1 MIHIDKICEVLHW
14 DYFEGP
20 QMLRGY
26 IPCNIAGGG
35 TANYKGGSNPER
47 YIPMGASGVTVGTG
61 VDLGQTTESDLSEMG
76 VSQNIIA
83 KLKPYIGLKKTKA
96 VFALY
101 KRPLLVTKE
110 EADVLDSKMHGHH
123 AILISN
129 RYNKDAGKGVF
140 DSLPW
145 QAQAV
150 IFSLLYQCGC
160 TGGPKKDAL
169 TWQALVR
176 QDWITASKRLMTK
189 EFWAGYHN
197 RRCAEG
203 KILSELVS

>member
-1 MIHIDKICEVLHW
+1 MIYIDKINEVLKR
-14 DYFEGP
+14 DYFEGS

-47 YIPMGASGVTVGTG
+47 YIPMGASGVTIATG
-61 VDLGQTTESDLSEMG
+61 VDLGQTSEAELLDMG
-76 VSQNIIA
+76 VHSELVA
-83 KLKPYIGLKKTKA
+83 KLKPYIGQKKIKA

-101 KRPLLVTKE
+101 KRPLLITKE
-110 EADVLDSKMHGHH
+110 EADVLDSKMHEHH

-129 RYNKDAGKGVF
+129 RYDKDAGKGIF
-140 DSLPW
+140 ETLPW

-160 TGGPKKDAL
+160 GGGPKKDPT
-169 TWQALVR
+169 TWKALVQ
-176 QDWITASKRLMTK
+176 QDWLTASKRLMTK
-189 EFWAGYHN
+189 EYWVGYHN
-197 RRCAEG
+197 RRRAEG
-203 KILSELVS
+203 KILAELVS